1 MKKINLV
8 FNKTKRKLSEKELLK
23 IVNQDTIGIISG
35 TELITKKVL
44 KKAKNLQVISRC
56 GTGTDNIDKLA
67 FNKKIKIY
75 KTAQEPSIAVAEFVV
90 CQILITLKKS
100 IFKS

>member
-1 MKKINLV
+1 MKNILINTTSFNKKNISYFKGEKKINLL

-67 FNKKIKIY
+67 FKKKN
-75 KTAQEPSIAVAEFVV
+75 
-90 CQILITLKKS
+90 
-100 IFKS
+100 